1 MVRWSSPGIL
11 VPLVLNLMV
20 LTVVPRVFAE
30 NPPSTAVPLLVLV
43 MAWPW
48 FLSWI
53 VGRVL
58 KGHAEKIA
66 RQRDDAGDDGFV

>member
-1 MVRWSSPGIL
+1 MARLSSPAYL
-11 VPLVLNLMV
+11 VPIVLNLLV

-30 NPPSTAVPLLVLV
+30 NPPSTALPLVVLVL
-43 MAWPW
+43 AWPW

-58 KGHAEKIA
+58 KAHEQKIA
-66 RQRDDAGDDGFV
+66 RRREDEDDRDFI